1 MVRAAARLFRVRAG
15 AGLPDSRGLGLW
27 PYFNLILL
35 FVLFLPLLLLE
46 ARFALLA
53 PVGSVLAMLLF
64 LPIYFFG
71 FFAGAWSRL
80 PVSLAVAGI
89 GFALIPFNPGGFI
102 FVVCA
107 IVQGTFFLPLRAA
120 LALMCGLLL
129 VMGAEMALGWQCWD
143 YLAVTA
149 GMSVPAVCGTLLAR
163 AAMRRHG
170 ELHLSQEEV
179 RRLARAGERER
190 IGRDLHDVLGHTLA
204 LVALKSELA
213 GKLFDRDPR
222 AARQEILDVEQVAR
236 DSLGQ
241 VRRAVAGI
249 LAAGLDAEVTR
260 ARLAFLAS
268 EVELSTRLEPIP
280 LSSDAETALALA
292 VRESVT
298 NILRHAGAGKVAIAL
313 EREDG
318 WAVLDISDD
327 GRGGATIRPGHGLSG
342 MRERIAALGGGLEVD
357 STPEGGGTRV
367 RVRVPAAP

>member
-1 MVRAAARLFRVRAG
+1 
-15 AGLPDSRGLGLW
+15 
-27 PYFNLILL
+27 
-35 FVLFLPLLLLE
+35 
-46 ARFALLA
+46 
-53 PVGSVLAMLLF
+53 
-64 LPIYFFG
+64 
-71 FFAGAWSRL
+71 L
-80 PVSLAVAGI
+80 PVSLAVAAI

-102 FVVCA
+102 FVICA
-107 IVQGTFFLPLRAA
+107 IAQGTFFLRVRPA

-129 VMGAEMALGWQCWD
+129 IMGGEMALGWQCWD

-163 AAMRRHG
+163 AAMRRHA

-190 IGRDLHDVLGHTLA
+190 IGRDLHDLLGHTLA

-222 AARQEILDVEQVAR
+222 AARDEIRDVEQVAR

-260 ARLAFLAS
+260 ARLALLAS
-268 EVELSTRLEPIP
+268 EIELATRIDPVA
-280 LSSDAETALALA
+280 LSPDAETALALA

-298 NILRHAGAGKVAIAL
+298 NIVRHAGAGKVTIDL
-313 EREDG
+313 HRDRDH
-318 WAVLDISDD
+318 AVLDIADD
-327 GRGGATIRPGHGLSG
+327 GRGGGTIRHGNGLSG
-342 MRERIAALGGGLEVD
+342 MRERVAAVGGQLEVD
-357 STPEGGGTRV
+357 SSPGGGTRV
-367 RVRVPAAP
+367 SARVPLPAP